1 MSLEQL
7 FLEIKVMG
15 TYIRTYHDDNNTL
28 PAHNFACKYNV
39 QNVDGWEL
47 HTLNVVRALCL
58 GACGAHLYTLD
69 LGEYMYTLCRVNSLI
84 EIQAKTLYNI
94 IISQKC

>member
-39 QNVDGWEL
+39 QNVDVSKL
-47 HTLNVVRALCL
+47 HPLKSLRAFSI
-58 GACGAHLYTLD
+58 T
-69 LGEYMYTLCRVNSLI
+69 N
-84 EIQAKTLYNI
+84 
-94 IISQKC
+94 